1 MKSIKKSLSTTQI
14 IALGFFVAILI
25 GTALLML
32 PVSSADG
39 RVTPLIDSLFTATTS
54 ICVTG
59 LVVVPTYLHWSAFG
73 KVVILLLI
81 QLGGLGIISFT
92 TGIMMVIGRRI
103 TLHDRIL
110 LEDALNLN
118 TLSGLVAFLRKIF
131 CGTFI
136 IEGIGAL
143 GYTFLFIPKYGLLR
157 GIWYSIFHSV
167 SAFCNAGIDLLGN
180 SSLCNY
186 LTNTW
191 MNIVTMFL
199 IISGGIGFIVWLDLL
214 DAFKNLIK
222 KKKAFSY
229 IVKKLPIHTKLVLIT
244 TFILLFGGM
253 LLILLFEYDNTATI
267 GNLDFYH
274 KILASLFQSV
284 TTRTAGFLTI
294 SQSSLRPHTALI
306 CMFLM
311 FIGGSSIGTAGGIKT
326 TTFALLVL
334 NTIMIVKGQNHVT
347 VFHKTIPHKT
357 HQKAIAV
364 TLVSFMVLG
373 VAIITMSCF
382 ETGSLMDIAYEVT
395 SAIATVGLTRD
406 FTPHLHLIGKTIII
420 ICMYLGRI
428 GPLSLAILFN
438 NNTKRSLIAY
448 PHEDV
453 TVG

>member
-14 IALGFFVAILI
+14 IALGFFVAISI

-143 GYTFLFIPKYGLLR
+143 GYTFLFIPNYGFLR

-167 SAFCNAGIDLLGN
+167 SAFCNAGIDLLGDN
-180 SSLCNY
+180 SLCNY

-191 MNIVTMFL
+191 MNVVTMFL
-199 IISGGIGFIVWLDLL
+199 IISGGIGFIVWWDLL
-214 DAFKNLIK
+214 DAFKNLTK

-229 IVKKLPIHTKLVLIT
+229 IVKKLHIHTKLVLIT

-253 LLILLFEYDNTATI
+253 LLILMFEYDNTATI

-294 SQSSLRPHTALI
+294 SRPHTALI

-364 TLVSFMVLG
+364 TLVSFLVLG

>member
-14 IALGFFVAILI
+14 IALGFFVAISI

-143 GYTFLFIPKYGLLR
+143 GYTFLFIPKYGFLR

-167 SAFCNAGIDLLGN
+167 SAFCNAGIDLLGDN
-180 SSLCNY
+180 SLCNY

-191 MNIVTMFL
+191 MNVVTMFL
-199 IISGGIGFIVWLDLL
+199 IISGGIGFIVWWDLL
-214 DAFKNLIK
+214 DAFKNLTK

-229 IVKKLPIHTKLVLIT
+229 IVKKLHIHTKLVLIT

-294 SQSSLRPHTALI
+294 SQISLRPHTALI

-364 TLVSFMVLG
+364 TLVSFLVLG